1 MRITRRFNDNLTKLN
16 GTKYNSVEN
25 LPSNLCNSWM
35 PDPEK
40 TSQNRGG
47 AAPRIPGESVPESWM
62 SCWGIVTRE
71 ESSRFVSYCQL
82 MGTVIASNFI
92 ELRWGGMG
100 NGRNGEREEWGTGGW
115 RRPKTETPTAGCI
128 AVTTERSTRIP
139 NHMICVSF
147 PTFEAKSVLLIWIRH
162 DWFQRI
168 DRRWRHWRRHWR
180 FLELGKFASRRDYS
194 KMVGFQ
200 MEAHSLTGKPD
211 QYSKGCL
218 K

>member
-1 MRITRRFNDNLTKLN
+1 MQFLNARSGKDIPESGRSGPENPGRI
-16 GTKYNSVEN
+16 
-25 LPSNLCNSWM
+25 C
-35 PDPEK
+35 
-40 TSQNRGG
+40 
-47 AAPRIPGESVPESWM
+47 PRILNELLGNRYPGR
-62 SCWGIVTRE
+62 IFKI
-71 ESSRFVSYCQL
+71 RFLLSTNGDCDRIKFHR
-82 MGTVIASNFI
+82 IA
-92 ELRWGGMG
+92 L
-100 NGRNGEREEWGTGGW
+100 GRNGEREEWGTGGW

>member
-1 MRITRRFNDNLTKLN
+1 MNIRHQCSDNNRRKVTPVAESIMRITRRFNDNLTKLN

-100 NGRNGEREEWGTGGW
+100 NGRNGEREEWGTGGMGNG
-115 RRPKTETPTAGCI
+115 RME
-128 AVTTERSTRIP
+128 
-139 NHMICVSF
+139 
-147 PTFEAKSVLLIWIRH
+147 EAKNGNSDCWLHSRN
-162 DWFQRI
+162 DGEI
-168 DRRWRHWRRHWR
+168 D
-180 FLELGKFASRRDYS
+180 
-194 KMVGFQ
+194 
-200 MEAHSLTGKPD
+200 
-211 QYSKGCL
+211 
-218 K
+218 